1 MNMQLFTL
9 PPYRISPGRYLV
21 DSDVSAG
28 YRSLQRSPGSPHC
41 VGIQGMRPERCVQIC
56 RAVQSRWKDGLS
68 RSLMHI
74 ADQVFS
80 EAVSVKR
87 ECLFEGQ

>member
-1 MNMQLFTL
+1 
-9 PPYRISPGRYLV
+9 
-21 DSDVSAG
+21 
-28 YRSLQRSPGSPHC
+28 
-41 VGIQGMRPERCVQIC
+41 MRPERCVQIC